1 MDLKI
6 HHVGYVVSDID
17 QYAANFPC
25 GNVINRVFD
34 PLQDADLAVYEL
46 SNAMIEF
53 IEPKSSN
60 SFTYEFLKQNG
71 QGIHHICYETTSMQ
85 HINSLIL
92 ENKMI
97 KVRGPMKAIL
107 FGREVVFAMT
117 RQKALIEFIVV

>member
-17 QYAANFPC
+17 KFAANFPC
-25 GNVINRVFD
+25 GEIINRAFD

-53 IEPKSSN
+53 IEPKSCH
-60 SFTYEFLKQNG
+60 SFTHEFLKNNG
-71 QGIHHICYETTSMQ
+71 QGIHHICYETTSLQ
-85 HINSLIL
+85 HVDSLIL

-107 FGREVVFAMT
+107 FNKEVVFAMT
-117 RQKALIEFIVV
+117 RQKALIEFILL